1 MTTVI
6 LNLMVV
12 DDDYDDINLMMISM
26 IVALG
31 MCTTGHRSVLG
42 GWVGVSSILVCS
54 ALYAHYSRDHSAPT
68 QFQIFIF
75 SLSSSQIPAS
85 HLLTSDIWVP
95 SVLYPNSDESR
106 YSVDD
111 TIWVFDYENTLN
123 LDYIGAT

>member
-1 MTTVI
+1 MFTAVTTVI

-54 ALYAHYSRDHSAPT
+54 ALYAHYSCDHSAPT

-75 SLSSSQIPAS
+75 SLSPSQIPAS
-85 HLLTSDIWVP
+85 HLLTFVSEFRLV
-95 SVLYPNSDESR
+95 SY
-106 YSVDD
+106 
-111 TIWVFDYENTLN
+111 
-123 LDYIGAT
+123 